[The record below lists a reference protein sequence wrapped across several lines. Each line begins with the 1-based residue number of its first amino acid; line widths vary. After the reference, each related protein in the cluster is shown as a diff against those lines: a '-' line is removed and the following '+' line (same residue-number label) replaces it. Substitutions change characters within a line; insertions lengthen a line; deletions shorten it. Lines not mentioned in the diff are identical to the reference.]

1 VTPSCPPSTAEAGW
15 LRRRGGEIALWL
27 AVPLAVALF
36 LPEYYLLAT
45 HVAALGLFALSLDLL
60 VGYAGLLS
68 LGHAMFFGIG
78 AYTAGLLSVHGWG
91 EPISGLLIAAL
102 VAGLVGFITSFAVV
116 RVQHLAQLMVTLG
129 FGLLVFE
136 AANRARWL
144 TGGDDGL
151 QGMDVWPV
159 LGMFEFDLFGQTAF
173 FYTVA
178 VLALCFIIAT
188 RVIDSPFGLT
198 LEGLRENPKRM
209 AAIGTPTAARLRQA
223 YVFAAIFAGIAGAL
237 MAQTSQFVALE
248 TLSFGLSAEVLIMLL
263 LGGAG
268 RRYGGL
274 VGAAVFV
281 IARDLLSDLNPQY
294 WQFGVGGVMVL
305 VVLFAPGGVL
315 GILRSLRQRLMPVA
329 RASTAKAAP
338 VTATPA
344 TNKGGAA

>member
-1 VTPSCPPSTAEAGW
+1 MIVTPHPGPAAEAGW
-15 LRRRGGEIALWL
+15 LRRRGGEIAVWL
-27 AVPLAVALF
+27 AVPLAVGVF

-68 LGHAMFFGIG
+68 LGHAMFYGIG

-91 EPISGLLIAAL
+91 EPVSGLLLAAL
-102 VAGLVGFITSFAVV
+102 VAGLCGLLTSFAVV

-136 AANRARWL
+136 AANRMRWL

-151 QGMDVWPV
+151 QGMEVWPV
-159 LGMFEFDLFGQTAF
+159 LGIFPFDLYGKTAF
-173 FYTVA
+173 FYAMA
-178 VLALCFIIAT
+178 VLALCFIVAT
-188 RVIDSPFGLT
+188 RVIQSPFGLT
-198 LEGLRENPKRM
+198 LEGLRENPQRM
-209 AAIGTPTAARLRQA
+209 AALGTPTAARLRQA
-223 YVFAAIFAGIAGAL
+223 YVFAAVFAGIAGAL

-268 RRYGGL
+268 HRYGGL
-274 VGAAVFV
+274 VGAAVFIV
-281 IARDLLSDLNPQY
+281 ARDLLADLNPQY
-294 WQFGVGGVMVL
+294 WQFGVGAVMVL

-315 GILRSLRQRLMPVA
+315 GIVRALRVRFGRPGSRPGAAPALAADALRQGG
-329 RASTAKAAP
+329 RA
-338 VTATPA
+338 
-344 TNKGGAA
+344 